1 MGRSQGSG
9 DLESPQDN
17 VVVDRFDGDG
27 ELRIWEIHLTVLECS
42 GGAAWQT
49 MLTMLDNLSILK
61 FKEAQHGRLCVPR
74 ASPRHGFEEEQS
86 ESSHIHEDQVG
97 QNCGSI

>member
-1 MGRSQGSG
+1 MA
-9 DLESPQDN
+9 DYVDN
-17 VVVDRFDGDG
+17 VRYN
-27 ELRIWEIHLTVLECS
+27 LLMLE
-42 GGAAWQT
+42 
-49 MLTMLDNLSILK
+49 

-97 QNCGSI
+97 QNCGSGYIIYYIKFYIIIVS

>member
-1 MGRSQGSG
+1 MA
-9 DLESPQDN
+9 DYVDN
-17 VVVDRFDGDG
+17 VRYN
-27 ELRIWEIHLTVLECS
+27 LLMLE
-42 GGAAWQT
+42 
-49 MLTMLDNLSILK
+49 

-97 QNCGSI
+97 QNCGSISCVSFCDFGKKF